1 MGATHHRVGK
11 ATVLDL
17 NKKILFKAKG
27 FHIAFPDTKGFC
39 NKNLIAYR
47 KGLTH
52 ASDKGKVILSSLSKK
67 NIHNIL
73 EISDLNFDI
82 RNPYLVIDKNNLYIY
97 ITKFDYKFPKTGF
110 ISSKLFQLSNGCKF
124 FEKPSLIRE
133 IPKTLVYAPIS
144 LNQGSFGFF
153 IKDRLWCLA
162 IFQKQGCIF
171 YTNDEELSILE
182 DEVFGNFGLL
192 RNHPRLGKELIYLEF
207 NKYGKVTDKRN
218 WCKNKRNSTLISPK
232 IYKYNNKYYVAFAER
247 EVDNNSSNIRSK
259 VWLKIFNSKKDL
271 KKCSYEKIYKT
282 NSINNWDS
290 GYPTILFEEEKSKL
304 IWYGYDQNSSYLYIS
319 DFR

>member
-1 MGATHHRVGK
+1 M
-11 ATVLDL
+11 
-17 NKKILFKAKG
+17 
-27 FHIAFPDTKGFC
+27 
-39 NKNLIAYR
+39 
-47 KGLTH
+47 
-52 ASDKGKVILSSLSKK
+52 
-67 NIHNIL
+67 
-73 EISDLNFDI
+73 
-82 RNPYLVIDKNNLYIY
+82 
-97 ITKFDYKFPKTGF
+97 
-110 ISSKLFQLSNGCKF
+110 
-124 FEKPSLIRE
+124 
-133 IPKTLVYAPIS
+133 
-144 LNQGSFGFF
+144 
-153 IKDRLWCLA
+153 A

-207 NKYGKVTDKRN
+207 NKYGKVKDKRN

-247 EVDNNSSNIRSK
+247 EVDKNSSNIRSK